1 MWQRK
6 RLHRLL
12 QMHREHL
19 SHDSLINLDQSQEWT
34 ANLEISSLEQRTQVL
49 VKMATEENNEYL
61 CTGPVSVALSD
72 MLFRR
77 V

>member
-1 MWQRK
+1 M
-6 RLHRLL
+6 LP
-12 QMHREHL
+12 MHL
-19 SHDSLINLDQSQEWT
+19 SHDSLINLDHSQEWT